1 MNASSDPA
9 LAAVQMIFV
18 AGFFF
23 WWIYLA
29 GIGLGIIALVRAK
42 RLLRRLASFATGLQ
56 FAPFVAL
63 LILFA
68 ASFVGLAPGQAIPA
82 FLVNTLAVSAL
93 MAGPIAT
100 IWLACAMAK
109 LRASNASAGP

>member
-9 LAAVQMIFV
+9 LAAVQMIFL
-18 AGFFF
+18 AGFFI

-29 GIGLGIIALVRAK
+29 GIGLGIFALVRAK
-42 RLLRRLASFATGLQ
+42 RLLRLATLAIGLQ
-56 FAPFVAL
+56 FAPVVAL

-68 ASFVGLAPGQAIPA
+68 AAFVGLALGQAFPA

-93 MAGPIAT
+93 LAGPIAT

-109 LRASNASAGP
+109 LRASNASAGR